1 MEFTDFLEN
10 ELLDH
15 VFRNAAYTP
24 PAAVY
29 LALFTVAPTDS
40 TAGTEVSGGS
50 YARAAITFSAASGGQ
65 IDIASAIEFAEATA
79 SWGTIVAV
87 GILDASSGGN
97 LLAFSALDS
106 NVAIASGD
114 IYRQTTLTVA
124 LD

>member
-50 YARAAITFSAASGGQ
+50 YAREAITFSAASGGQ
-65 IDIASAIEFAEATA
+65 VAIASAIEFAEATA